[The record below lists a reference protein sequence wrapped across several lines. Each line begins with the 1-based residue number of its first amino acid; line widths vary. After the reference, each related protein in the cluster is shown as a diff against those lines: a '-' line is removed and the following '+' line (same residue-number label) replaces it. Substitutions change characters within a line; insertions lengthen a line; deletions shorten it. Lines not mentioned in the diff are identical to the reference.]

1 MSNRKLNTLLAAF
14 FMCALPVAAQAAE
27 MALAPSP
34 ALACL
39 TLPAGAPDRPDYPEE
54 ALNRKEG
61 GAVRV
66 QLEFREPDR
75 APRVTLLRRSDVR
88 ALDDVV
94 SKYVAQ
100 YRVPCMDPA
109 NGPVTLLREFAFD
122 ADGRSRVMASAPR
135 DSADPARAAQLS
147 CIRHAVAGSKPVYPR
162 SSLRNEEQGT
172 LLVKL
177 RFTAPDQPPAVDHIA
192 ATPHRSLR
200 DSVDEYAVGL
210 RMPCLNQGT
219 VEMLVAYRFVLGGGA
234 RTVLRDST
242 LINFLRTGKDLA
254 KPVFFD
260 FNKMSCPFDVRLTYS
275 QPFARSVARQLDTA
289 DPARAPLL
297 EWLEGVTLK
306 FTDAQ
311 QLEAFGQSMIVS
323 VPCGRLDL

>member
-1 MSNRKLNTLLAAF
+1 MTIRKLKTVRAAL
-14 FMCALPVAAQAAE
+14 FMCALPAAAQAADT
-27 MALAPSP
+27 ALAPSP

-39 TLPAGAPDRPDYPEE
+39 TLPAGAADRPEYPEE
-54 ALNRKEG
+54 ALHRKEG
-61 GAVRV
+61 GTVRV

-94 SKYVAQ
+94 TSYVAQ
-100 YRVPCMDPA
+100 YRVPCMDTA

-122 ADGRSRVMASAPR
+122 PDGRSRVMASAPR
-135 DSADPARAAQLS
+135 DGADPARATQLS
-147 CIRHAVAGSKPVYPR
+147 CIRHTVAGSKPVYPR
-162 SSLRNEEQGT
+162 SSLRNQEQGV
-172 LLVKL
+172 LLVNL
-177 RFTAPDQPPAVDHIA
+177 RFAAPDQPPAVEYVA
-192 ATPHRSLR
+192 ASPHRSLR
-200 DSVDEYAVGL
+200 NSVDDYAAGL
-210 RMPCLNQGT
+210 RMPCLHRGT
-219 VEMLVAYRFVLGGGA
+219 VEMLSAYRFVLSGGA

-275 QPFARSVARQLDTA
+275 QPFARSVARQLDTT

-306 FTDAQ
+306 FSDAQ